1 MRPAIAL
8 VLLVAGGFTERTA
21 ADWQLNLKPGITEIS
36 RSVFDLHMLI
46 FYICVAIAV
55 VVFGVMLWS
64 IIHHRKSRGAQA
76 HNFHESTWVEIL
88 WTLIPFVILVAM
100 ALPASQ
106 TLMAMYDKRE
116 GDLTVQITGY
126 QWKWRYQYVGEQ
138 VDFFSNLA
146 TSTAQINNEQP
157 KGKNYLLEVDRPLV
171 LPVNRKIRFLLTSND
186 VIHSWWVPA
195 LAVKKDAIPG
205 FINEVWAIPE
215 QTGTYRG
222 QCAELCGRDHG
233 FMPVVIEVV
242 PQAEFDQW
250 LADSRSAA
258 EQRAGAAERDWSL
271 DELMAHGETV
281 YQSQCAACHQAGG
294 EGVAGVFPALKGS
307 RLIAEDP
314 DAHIDIVLN
323 GRSGTAM
330 QAFGQQ
336 LDAVDLAAVITYE
349 RNAWGNRGE
358 AVTPKQ
364 ILALQGGDS
373 SAGAAA
379 SSGAD
384 SAAVTPSAMMPA
396 DSAIEAEAET
406 AVAASQEADSMVG
419 AVDGQALYLQHC
431 GACHQPSGLGVNGV
445 FPALKGSALVTG
457 PDESHIDIVIHGKP
471 GTAMVAFGTQLSAEQ
486 LAAIISYERSAWD
499 NGAAAVTADQVR
511 ARLSP

>member
-1 MRPAIAL
+1 MRPSIAV

-64 IIHHRKSRGAQA
+64 IIHHRKSVGAQA
-76 HNFHESTWVEIL
+76 HHFHESTWVEIL

-100 ALPASQ
+100 ALPASR

-138 VDFFSNLA
+138 VDFFSNL
-146 TSTAQINNEQP
+146 STPKAQINNQEP
-157 KGKNYLLEVDRPLV
+157 KGQHYLLEVDRPLV
-171 LPVNRKIRFLLTSND
+171 LPVNRKVRFLLTSND

-215 QTGTYRG
+215 ETGTYRG
-222 QCAELCGRDHG
+222 QCAELCGKDHG

-250 LADSRSAA
+250 LVDSRSAA
-258 EQRAGAAERDWSL
+258 QQKAGAAERDWSL
-271 DELMAHGETV
+271 DELLSRGEKV
-281 YQSQCAACHQAGG
+281 YEAQCAACHQAGG
-294 EGVAGVFPALKGS
+294 EGVPGVFPALKGS
-307 RLIAEDP
+307 RLIVEDP
-314 DAHIDIVLN
+314 NAHIDIVLN
-323 GRSGTAM
+323 GRAGTAM

-349 RNAWGNRGE
+349 RNAWGNSGE
-358 AVTPKQ
+358 AIMPKQ
-364 ILALQGGDS
+364 ILSLMGG
-373 SAGAAA
+373 
-379 SSGAD
+379 GAD
-384 SAAVTPSAMMPA
+384 NSADQPGEPVTTVEPTTTAEPGNNDMDGESTTEAMDIP
-396 DSAIEAEAET
+396 I
-406 AVAASQEADSMVG
+406 
-419 AVDGQALYLQHC
+419 DGQALYLRHC
-431 GACHQPSGLGVNGV
+431 GTCHQPTGLGIDGV
-445 FPALKGSALVTG
+445 FPGLKGSAVATG
-457 PDESHIDIVIHGKP
+457 SETEHIDIVVKGKP
-471 GTAMVAFGTQLSAEQ
+471 GTAMAAFGAQLSAEE

-499 NGAAAVTADQVR
+499 NNGAAVTPDQVR
-511 ARLSP
+511 ARM